1 MVRIAHQTSPKRNV
15 AELLTQPLTACCLRI
30 ILSHHVLIIDTSLL
44 CANMIHS
51 TFLFLLPLL
60 SSCSAFF
67 SQPARPN
74 HSRIIMKPLSAEAS
88 ASSTSAS
95 GSSSSSSSYALDRKP
110 TKGDIVTVDWNLEP
124 RGDFVAEPLF
134 DTSGQ
139 ISFVLHGGNYLPG
152 LHELVATL
160 KPGEAVDNVVLD
172 AGWGERRDDL
182 VVKMPK
188 QDNLDMSKITVG
200 TELMLANGLKCVV
213 AEVGEE
219 DFTIDAN
226 PPLAGASYSA
236 NVKLVSVEEGPTKL
250 LYRDDGSIDEEQTG
264 QYDVATF
271 ALGCFWGGELEFMRV
286 PGVVGTKV
294 GYTQGEKEDP
304 AYKEVCSGTTGHTE
318 AIQIVFDP
326 SAVSYEKLV
335 HIAMDRLDDNKYLLN
350 QVGNDRG
357 TQYRHGIYYHTSE
370 QREIARKILETFGE
384 GCKTEL
390 EQATVFYD
398 AEDYHQQYLLKGGQ
412 SAKKLCDTLIR
423 CYG

>member
-1 MVRIAHQTSPKRNV
+1 
-15 AELLTQPLTACCLRI
+15 
-30 ILSHHVLIIDTSLL
+30 
-44 CANMIHS
+44 
-51 TFLFLLPLL
+51 
-60 SSCSAFF
+60 
-67 SQPARPN
+67 
-74 HSRIIMKPLSAEAS
+74 MKPLSAEAQ
-88 ASSTSAS
+88 ASSTS
-95 GSSSSSSSYALDRKP
+95 SSDISSHALDRKP

-134 DTSGQ
+134 DTAGQ

-188 QDNLDMSKITVG
+188 QDSLDMSKINVG

-213 AEVGEE
+213 TEVGEE

-236 NVKLVSVEEGPTKL
+236 KVKLLSVEEGPTKL
-250 LYRDDGSIDEEQTG
+250 LYRDDGNEDEMQTG
-264 QYDVATF
+264 RYDVATF

-294 GYTQGEKEDP
+294 GYTQGEKENP

-326 SAVSYEKLV
+326 SVVLYEKLV

-357 TQYRHGIYYHTSE
+357 TQYRHGIYYHTNE
-370 QREIARKILETFGE
+370 QRDTAQKILDTFGDH
-384 GCKTEL
+384 CKTEL
-390 EQATVFYD
+390 EQATIFYD
-398 AEDYHQQYLLKGGQ
+398 AEDYHQQYLLRGGQ
-412 SAKKLCDTLIR
+412 SAKKGVDTLIR

>member
-1 MVRIAHQTSPKRNV
+1 
-15 AELLTQPLTACCLRI
+15 
-30 ILSHHVLIIDTSLL
+30 
-44 CANMIHS
+44 
-51 TFLFLLPLL
+51 
-60 SSCSAFF
+60 
-67 SQPARPN
+67 
-74 HSRIIMKPLSAEAS
+74 MKPLSAEAS

-95 GSSSSSSSYALDRKP
+95 GSTSSYALDRKP

-134 DTSGQ
+134 DTTGQ

-172 AGWGERRDDL
+172 AGWGDRREDL

-188 QDNLDMSKITVG
+188 QDNLDMSKINVG

-213 AEVGEE
+213 TEVGEE

-236 NVKLVSVEEGPTKL
+236 NVKLVRVEEGPSKL
-250 LYRDDGSIDEEQTG
+250 LYREDDGEDNTQTG
-264 QYDVATF
+264 RYDVATF
-271 ALGCFWGGELEFMRV
+271 GLGCFWGGELEFMRV

-294 GYTQGEKEDP
+294 GYTQGEKENP

-318 AIQIVFDP
+318 AIQIVYDP
-326 SAVSYEKLV
+326 AAVSYEKLV
-335 HIAMDRLDDNKYLLN
+335 HVAMDRLDDNKYLLN

-357 TQYRHGIYYHTSE
+357 TQYRHGIYYHTNE
-370 QREIARKILETFGE
+370 QREIAQKILDTFGD

-398 AEDYHQQYLLKGGQ
+398 AEDYHQQYLLKSGQ
-412 SAKKLCDTLIR
+412 SSRKNDDTNIR

>member
-1 MVRIAHQTSPKRNV
+1 
-15 AELLTQPLTACCLRI
+15 
-30 ILSHHVLIIDTSLL
+30 
-44 CANMIHS
+44 MIRS
-51 TFLFLLPLL
+51 TFLVLLPLI
-60 SSCSAFF
+60 SSCSAFVA
-67 SQPARPN
+67 QPARPN
-74 HSRIIMKPLSAEAS
+74 RGSTIMKPLTAESAPAPKTSPYTSSSS
-88 ASSTSAS
+88 ADAAATSSSTSS
-95 GSSSSSSSYALDRKP
+95 GSSSSSYALDRKP
-110 TKGDIVTVDWNLEP
+110 TKGDIVTVDWTLEP

-134 DTSGQ
+134 DTAGQ

-152 LHELVATL
+152 LHELIATM
-160 KPGEAVDNVVLD
+160 KPGEAVENVVLD
-172 AGWGERRDDL
+172 AGWGERREDL
-182 VVKMPK
+182 VVKMPR
-188 QDNLDMSKITVG
+188 QDNLDMSKIAVG
-200 TELMLANGLKCVV
+200 TELMLANGLRCVV
-213 AEVGEE
+213 TEVGEE

-250 LYRDDGSIDEEQTG
+250 LYREDDGDEEEKQTG
-264 QYDVATF
+264 RYDVATF
-271 ALGCFWGGELEFMRV
+271 ALGCFWGGELEFMCV

-294 GYTQGEKEDP
+294 GYTQGEKENP

-326 SAVSYEKLV
+326 SVVSYEKLV
-335 HIAMDRLDDNKYLLN
+335 HIAMDRLDDNKYLEN

-370 QREIARKILETFGE
+370 QREIAQKILNTFGE
-384 GCKTEL
+384 HCKTEL

-412 SAKKLCDTLIR
+412 SAKKGDDTMIR